1 MNSKLE
7 GNVEAILKK
16 KEVELRRKFE
26 GLRFIPQVSNY
37 KDRKWAWKLM
47 LVSLLKI
54 SNIEVFEGFFAG
66 DESIRRS
73 EIPQYKK

>member
-1 MNSKLE
+1 
-7 GNVEAILKK
+7 
-16 KEVELRRKFE
+16 
-26 GLRFIPQVSNY
+26 
-37 KDRKWAWKLM
+37 M